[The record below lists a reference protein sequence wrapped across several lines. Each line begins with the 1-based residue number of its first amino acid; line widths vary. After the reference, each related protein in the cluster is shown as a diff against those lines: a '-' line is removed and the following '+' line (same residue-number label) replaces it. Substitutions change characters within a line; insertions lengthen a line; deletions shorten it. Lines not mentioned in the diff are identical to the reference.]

1 MAAFRLPSSCIKEI
15 EKICSAFLWS
25 GPDLNGKKAKVA
37 WVDVCRLKEE
47 GGLGVRPLKEANL
60 VSCLKLIWR
69 ILSSNSLWVN
79 WVKSYLI
86 RKGSLWLVKD
96 NTQLG
101 SWMWRK
107 ILKYREIA
115 KRLYGVEVRNGEKA
129 SFWYERW
136 TPLGCLDDIL
146 RDGGSLALRI
156 PKNATV
162 AESRNHRRR
171 YHRFPILN
179 KVEEE
184 MDKFRANATQEEDVS
199 LWRNNKGKYKRR
211 FSTKETWLSIRENT
225 LTCDWHQAVWFKHST
240 PRYSFIT
247 WVAMRGDSQ
256 QGIK

>member
-1 MAAFRLPSSCIKEI
+1 MERL
-15 EKICSAFLWS
+15 CSAFLWS

-136 TPLGCLDDIL
+136 TSLG
-146 RDGGSLALRI
+146 
-156 PKNATV
+156 
-162 AESRNHRRR
+162 
-171 YHRFPILN
+171 
-179 KVEEE
+179 
-184 MDKFRANATQEEDVS
+184 
-199 LWRNNKGKYKRR
+199 
-211 FSTKETWLSIRENT
+211 
-225 LTCDWHQAVWFKHST
+225 VWMIS
-240 PRYSFIT
+240 
-247 WVAMRGDSQ
+247 
-256 QGIK
+256 